1 MTKYKVFVQETRTI
15 MLEVEAPNDIEACNL
30 VNEDINKYPVIDE
43 EVTFWEVDYAE
54 EIDNVTNEIVQP
66 KVTNSDKVY
75 PEVDDVPEQV
85 YKEWLTSTDDN
96 YGDKVDT
103 LVDNM
108 VASDDNVFTHDS
120 EGC

>member
-1 MTKYKVFVQETRTI
+1 MARMLRLTNEQFDVLYDVLEDTISNISDNIEDTDLELNDYEIYKVWQQ
-15 MLEVEAPNDIEACNL
+15 MNS
-30 VNEDINKYPVIDE
+30 NKSE
-43 EVTFWEVDYAE
+43 
-54 EIDNVTNEIVQP
+54 P

-75 PEVDDVPEQV
+75 PEVDDVPEQIRND
-85 YKEWLTSTDDN
+85 WLTSKDDN

-103 LVDNM
+103 LVGNM